1 MARVTV
7 YFATNRQPITGA
19 DGQTIVDFGGELGP
33 VGGLAVRYGSAD
45 VDVELGAGTALLV
58 PDSLQVAP
66 EQLFGPAGVA
76 PVLGSRTV
84 FDQLRQD
91 MVDQKRPTLA
101 FVHGFN
107 NTFRDAIQNAG
118 WIITFYGL
126 DANMFAFSW
135 PSLGGTLVPYESYVH
150 DRGTAAASG
159 PAMARTIRTLHGFV
173 DALPDDQRCRQPIH
187 LLCHS
192 MGVFALRHGVQALL
206 QLPDTTLQTAG
217 GTDAVRPMTFVDRA
231 EAEPVTIRRTFEQI
245 VLVAGDEDD
254 DAFDNPA
261 KLKYLPRLGRAVAVY
276 HTPKDW
282 VLSTLSARTKFNG
295 PRLGTD
301 GPDNMGSISDK
312 VSAIDVSAAIV
323 GLEGQRESHTYYRQ
337 VPAVRDD
344 IVAVLNGT
352 PPDQVPNRT
361 AVSAGRWRLAPAKPK
376 ARARARKS

>member
-1 MARVTV
+1 M
-7 YFATNRQPITGA
+7 
-19 DGQTIVDFGGELGP
+19 
-33 VGGLAVRYGSAD
+33 
-45 VDVELGAGTALLV
+45 
-58 PDSLQVAP
+58 
-66 EQLFGPAGVA
+66 
-76 PVLGSRTV
+76 
-84 FDQLRQD
+84 
-91 MVDQKRPTLA
+91 
-101 FVHGFN
+101 
-107 NTFRDAIQNAG
+107 
-118 WIITFYGL
+118 
-126 DANMFAFSW
+126 
-135 PSLGGTLVPYESYVH
+135 PYEFYVH

-206 QLPDTTLQTAG
+206 QLPDPTLQTAG

-245 VLVAGDEDD
+245 VLAAGDEDD

-376 ARARARKS
+376 ARARARKG